1 MQSIADVPVADSL
14 DFRAVGMSENP
25 GGSSNVVGI
34 ICPPVEIELT
44 DLSKSGGVIAPP
56 APPAPT
62 TGLDFVESLT
72 LTKSHSKF

>member
-14 DFRAVGMSENP
+14 DFRAVGRSENP
-25 GGSSNVVGI
+25 GGGNSNVVGI
-34 ICPPVEIELT
+34 ICPPAVEIKLT

-72 LTKSHSKF
+72 LI